1 MLVSAE
7 WLYNNL
13 KDVKIV
19 EVDYNPQINYN
30 EGHIPGAV
38 LINWRDLLSDF
49 SRDFADPEKLSKVL
63 GRVGISNNDFI
74 VLYSDMNNR
83 YAFYTYWILKAYG
96 HSYLAI
102 LNGGIYKWLRENYP
116 IENKVVSVKRSE
128 YRAGKPNWSSRIL
141 VWELLSRLKEFVLI
155 DSRSKEEYDGL
166 TTAPPEHKCEQT
178 QMSGHI
184 PGAKNVPWTTL
195 LNEDETMK
203 SKDELERI
211 FSWISKED
219 KIVVYCRTGAR
230 ASVVW
235 YALNEV
241 LGFKVVKL
249 YDGSW
254 VEYGNMV
261 GVPVEKS
268 ASDHSSI

>member
-1 MLVSAE
+1 MLVSIE

-13 KDVKIV
+13 KDVKVV
-19 EVDYNPQINYN
+19 EIDYNPQISYY

-38 LINWRDLLSDF
+38 LINWRDFLSDN
-49 SRDFADPEKLSKVL
+49 SRDFASPEKLSKVL
-63 GRVGISNNDFI
+63 GNAGINNDDLI

-83 YAFYTYWILKAYG
+83 YAFYAYWILKAYG
-96 HSYLAI
+96 HSNLAI

-116 IENKVVSVKRSE
+116 IDNDAVVVRRSE
-128 YRAGKPNWSSRIL
+128 YKASKPDWSSRIL
-141 VWELLSRLKEFVLI
+141 VWELLSRLKEIVLI

-203 SKDELERI
+203 PRDELGRI
-211 FSWISKED
+211 FSWLNRED
-219 KIVVYCRTGAR
+219 RIVVYCRTGAR

-235 YALNEV
+235 YALKEV
-241 LGFKVVKL
+241 LGFRLVRL

-268 ASDHSSI
+268 ISDHS

>member
-1 MLVSAE
+1 MLVSVE

-13 KDVKIV
+13 KDVKVV
-19 EVDYNPQINYN
+19 EVGYNPQINYY

-38 LINWRDLLSDF
+38 LINWKDFLSDS
-49 SRDFADPEKLSKVL
+49 SREFASPEKLSKVL
-63 GRVGISNNDFI
+63 GNAGISNDDLI

-83 YAFYTYWILKAYG
+83 YAFYAYWILKAYG
-96 HSYLAI
+96 HRNLAI
-102 LNGGIYKWLRENYP
+102 LNGGIYKWMKENYP
-116 IENKVVSVKRSE
+116 IENDAVMVKRSE
-128 YRAGKPNWSSRIL
+128 YKAKKPDWSARIL
-141 VWELLSRLKEFVLI
+141 VWELLSKLKEFVLI
-155 DSRSKEEYDGL
+155 DSRSKEEYEGL

-184 PGAKNVPWTTL
+184 PGAKNVPWTVL

-203 SKDELERI
+203 SREELERI
-211 FSWISKED
+211 FSWLNKED

-235 YALNEV
+235 YALKEV
-241 LGFKVVKL
+241 LGFKLVRL